1 MKTLDINARSWYDK
15 VNGNSYFSAEIV
27 LDYGTET
34 ERRYFLPFQ
43 YGYGDHYQYET
54 INELKRQKEID
65 NKITMLYQLRDEQNV
80 IVRSSKIDTLKR
92 NLKEENY

>member
-80 IVRSSKIDTLKR
+80 IVRASKIDTLKR

>member
-34 ERRYFLPFQ
+34 DRRYFLPFQ

-80 IVRSSKIDTLKR
+80 IVRASKIDTLKR

>member
-1 MKTLDINARSWYDK
+1 MKTLDINARSWYDE

-43 YGYGDHYQYET
+43 YGYGDYYQYET

-65 NKITMLYQLRDEQNV
+65 DKISMLYQLRNEQNV
-80 IVRSSKIDTLKR
+80 IVRASKISTLKR

>member
-65 NKITMLYQLRDEQNV
+65 DKISMLYQLRDEKNV
-80 IVRSSKIDTLKR
+80 IVRASKIDTLKR

>member
-43 YGYGDHYQYET
+43 YGYGDQYQYET
-54 INELKRQKEID
+54 INELKRQKEIND
-65 NKITMLYQLRDEQNV
+65 KISMLYQLRDEQNV
-80 IVRSSKIDTLKR
+80 IVRASKIDTLKR

>member
-43 YGYGDHYQYET
+43 YGYGDQYQYET

-65 NKITMLYQLRDEQNV
+65 DKISMLYQLRDEQNV
-80 IVRSSKIDTLKR
+80 IVRASKIDTLKR

>member
-65 NKITMLYQLRDEQNV
+65 DKISMLYQLRDEQNV
-80 IVRSSKIDTLKR
+80 IVRASKIDTLKR